1 MASAKIIYAKQTT
14 IFSLNLKTLPEE
26 IKDGEI
32 INLPS
37 KNLGTADLFPLALK
51 FSQNGRNFAILSEK
65 EYVISTSGVYR
76 NTSFGNGTDLAW
88 ADNGDFAIK
97 DSTYIKIY
105 KNFQEFKSFKPG
117 FIFDTI
123 FGGPYLY

>member
-1 MASAKIIYAKQTT
+1 MASAKIIFAKQTT

-32 INLPS
+32 INITS
-37 KNLGTADLFPLALK
+37 KNLGTADLFPLGLK
-51 FSQNGRNFAILSEK
+51 FSLNGRNFAILSDK

-76 NTSFGNGTDLAW
+76 NTCFGNGSDLAW
-88 ADNGDFAIK
+88 ADNGDFAVK
-97 DSTYIKIY
+97 DSSYIKIF

-117 FIFDTI
+117 FNFDNL
-123 FGGPYLY
+123 FGGPFL